1 MIPFYV
7 CTLTRKLSHFIAVLF
22 AVWRLM
28 PMLCNNLH
36 FPDVID
42 NKWQILQRLG
52 AGGFGTVYEVSEV
65 GDEESRYAAKVQ
77 MGSEGKK
84 VMRTEVKILSALQGK
99 SSRICQLIAC
109 GSDNDVNY
117 IIMNLTGENLKDYKN
132 SFRGKHLP
140 PVDAL
145 KISIQCIEVIREVH
159 EAGFI
164 HRDIKPENF
173 AVEFTGSA
181 DKIYLLDFGIAR
193 QYRFKDGS
201 LRPARKAPLFYGTP
215 EYASP
220 NAFDE
225 KELGRHDDLISWFY
239 MVVEFYGGFLPWK
252 RYKNNMKL
260 CGQIKRKNFRST
272 KWLKNLPKEFT
283 EIYET
288 VSKMNYEEEPKYN
301 LFIGKLKMILKRDH
315 GINY

>member
-1 MIPFYV
+1 MY
-7 CTLTRKLSHFIAVLF
+7 THKKTQHSHFTAVLF
-22 AVWRLM
+22 SVWRIM
-28 PMLCNNLH
+28 PMLSNNLH

-42 NKWQILQRLG
+42 NKWQILQRLN
-52 AGGFGTVYEVSEV
+52 AGSFGTVYEVSEV

-117 IIMNLTGENLKDYKN
+117 IIMNLTGQNLKDYKN

-140 PVDAL
+140 PVNAL

-164 HRDIKPENF
+164 HRDLNSQEALIK
-173 AVEFTGSA
+173 FTFSILVLRGSTVS
-181 DKIYLLDFGIAR
+181 KTVHCVQR
-193 QYRFKDGS
+193 VR
-201 LRPARKAPLFYGTP
+201 PLFYGTP

-252 RYKNNMKL
+252 PYKNNMKL

-272 KWLKNLPKEFT
+272 KWLKNLPEEFT

-288 VSKMNYEEEPKYN
+288 VSKMNYEEEPKYEI
-301 LFIGKLKMILKRDH
+301 FIGKLKMILKRDH

>member
-1 MIPFYV
+1 M
-7 CTLTRKLSHFIAVLF
+7 
-22 AVWRLM
+22 
-28 PMLCNNLH
+28 
-36 FPDVID
+36 
-42 NKWQILQRLG
+42 G
-52 AGGFGTVYEVSEV
+52 
-65 GDEESRYAAKVQ
+65 KV
-77 MGSEGKK
+77 GKK

-109 GSDNDVNY
+109 GSDNKVNY
-117 IIMNLTGENLKDYKN
+117 IIMNLTGRNLKDYKN

-164 HRDIKPENF
+164 HRDVKPENF

-193 QYRFKDGS
+193 QYRFKNGS
-201 LRPARKAPLFYGTP
+201 LRPARKTSLFYGTT

-252 RYKNNMKL
+252 PYKNNMKL

-272 KWLKNLPKEFT
+272 KWLKNLPEEFT

-288 VSKMNYEEEPKYN
+288 VIKMNYEEEPKYEI
-301 LFIGKLKMILKRDH
+301 FIGKLKMILKRDH

>member
-1 MIPFYV
+1 
-7 CTLTRKLSHFIAVLF
+7 
-22 AVWRLM
+22 
-28 PMLCNNLH
+28 
-36 FPDVID
+36 
-42 NKWQILQRLG
+42 
-52 AGGFGTVYEVSEV
+52 
-65 GDEESRYAAKVQ
+65 
-77 MGSEGKK
+77 
-84 VMRTEVKILSALQGK
+84 
-99 SSRICQLIAC
+99 
-109 GSDNDVNY
+109 
-117 IIMNLTGENLKDYKN
+117 MNLTGRNLKDYKN
-132 SFRGKHLP
+132 YFRGKHLP

-164 HRDIKPENF
+164 HRDVKPENF

-215 EYASP
+215 EYASL

-225 KELGRHDDLISWFY
+225 KEFGRHDDLISWFY

-252 RYKNNMKL
+252 PNKNNMKL

-272 KWLKNLPKEFT
+272 TWLKNLPEEFT

-288 VSKMNYEEEPKYN
+288 VSKMNYEEEPKYEI
-301 LFIGKLKMILKRDH
+301 FIGKLKMILKQDH
-315 GINY
+315 GINYSINL

>member
-1 MIPFYV
+1 
-7 CTLTRKLSHFIAVLF
+7 
-22 AVWRLM
+22 
-28 PMLCNNLH
+28 MLCNNLH

-65 GDEESRYAAKVQ
+65 GDEESRYAAKVKKYIFLADNVSINYITINQNVQ

-145 KISIQCIEVIREVH
+145 KISIQCI
-159 EAGFI
+159 
-164 HRDIKPENF
+164 
-173 AVEFTGSA
+173 
-181 DKIYLLDFGIAR
+181 
-193 QYRFKDGS
+193 
-201 LRPARKAPLFYGTP
+201 
-215 EYASP
+215 
-220 NAFDE
+220 
-225 KELGRHDDLISWFY
+225 
-239 MVVEFYGGFLPWK
+239 
-252 RYKNNMKL
+252 
-260 CGQIKRKNFRST
+260 
-272 KWLKNLPKEFT
+272 
-283 EIYET
+283 
-288 VSKMNYEEEPKYN
+288 
-301 LFIGKLKMILKRDH
+301 
-315 GINY
+315 